1 MHEEDIENSTCC
13 YTMKQREEKM
23 DDYGQIFDIVRLIDE
38 ERISRMENNSD
49 NQDPIDPCP
58 CYSVWKKNKQC
69 TNCITAKT
77 IKDKRQRVKI
87 EFSGTD
93 SYQVISR
100 YCNIDGK
107 NYVMELVNRMDG
119 GALKDEEVR
128 KKLESKIVSY
138 KEKLYSDAL
147 TGVYNR
153 RFYEENVKNSKINA
167 GVAMLD
173 VDDFKL
179 YNDSLG
185 HIAGDMALCACVDTI
200 KSCIRKSDLA
210 IRYGG
215 DEFLIIIYDVT
226 EDEFRKKLMDMQ
238 DAINKTVIPEYS
250 KLQLKVS
257 IGGVLCKDETVTD
270 AVLRADSLMY
280 IAKNRKNIVIIENDE
295 DITKEELDEIK
306 QQVLIV
312 DDSIVNRE
320 LLSEMLGNDFR
331 ILEAANGAEC
341 IEKLKEYGT
350 GISIVLLDMVMP
362 VMDGYGVLDYMNRKH
377 WIDDIPVI
385 MISGEDSESYV
396 RKAYE
401 MGVSDYISRPFD
413 VKVVYQ
419 RVVNTIKLY
428 AKQRRLIRMVTDQI
442 YRRENNNKILIS
454 ILSHIVEFRNGE
466 SGSHVIHIN
475 KLTDML
481 LKELVGITDR
491 YDITGDDI
499 ELIATA
505 SALHDIGKIGI
516 DDAILNKPGRLTDE
530 EFEVMKTHTV
540 IGARMLDD
548 LDAFKGEKLLKTAW
562 QICRWHHERYDG
574 NGYPDGL
581 KGDDI
586 PISAQVVSVAD
597 VYDALT
603 SDRVYKS
610 AFSHEKAMQMILD
623 GECGQFNP
631 VLLQCLV
638 NIQDRIK
645 DGLD

>member
-1 MHEEDIENSTCC
+1 MHEEDIEKSTCC
-13 YTMKQREEKM
+13 YTMKQIEEKM

-38 ERISRMENNSD
+38 ERISRMEKNSD

-58 CYSVWKKNKQC
+58 CYSFWKRNKQC
-69 TNCITAKT
+69 ANCITAKT

-100 YCNIDGK
+100 YYNIEGK

-185 HIAGDMALCACVDTI
+185 HIAGDMALCACADTI

-226 EDEFRKKLMDMQ
+226 EDEFRKKLMDMR

-250 KLQLKVS
+250 KLQLRVS
-257 IGGVLCKDETVTD
+257 IGGVICTDEAVTD

-312 DDSIVNRE
+312 DDSILNRE

-331 ILEAANGAEC
+331 ILEASNGAEC

-385 MISGEDSESYV
+385 IISGEDSESYV

-401 MGVSDYISRPFD
+401 MGVSDYICRPFD

-548 LDAFKGEKLLKTAW
+548 LEAFKGEKMLKTAW

>member
-1 MHEEDIENSTCC
+1 
-13 YTMKQREEKM
+13 
-23 DDYGQIFDIVRLIDE
+23 
-38 ERISRMENNSD
+38 
-49 NQDPIDPCP
+49 
-58 CYSVWKKNKQC
+58 
-69 TNCITAKT
+69 
-77 IKDKRQRVKI
+77 
-87 EFSGTD
+87 
-93 SYQVISR
+93 
-100 YCNIDGK
+100 
-107 NYVMELVNRMDG
+107 MELVNRMDN
-119 GALKDEEVR
+119 GALKDEDVC

-153 RFYEENVKNSKINA
+153 RFYEENVKNSKVNA
-167 GVAMLD
+167 GIAMLD
-173 VDDFKL
+173 ADDFKL

-185 HIAGDMALCACVDTI
+185 HIAGDMALCACADTI
-200 KSCIRKSDLA
+200 KNCIRKSDQV

-226 EDEFRKKLMDMQ
+226 EDEFRKKLMDIQ
-238 DAINKTVIPEYS
+238 DAVNKTVIPEYS
-250 KLQLKVS
+250 KIQLQVS
-257 IGGVLCKDETVTD
+257 IGGVICTDEIVAD

-295 DITKEELDEIK
+295 DATKEELDEIK

-312 DDSIVNRE
+312 DDAILNRE

-331 ILEAANGAEC
+331 ILEASNGAEC
-341 IEKLKEYGT
+341 IEKLKEYGA

-362 VMDGYGVLDYMNRKH
+362 VMDGYEVLDYMNKNH

-385 MISGEDSESYV
+385 VISGENSESYV

-419 RVVNTIKLY
+419 RVINTIKLY

-505 SALHDIGKIGI
+505 SAIHDIGKIGI

-548 LDAFKGEKLLKTAW
+548 LDAYKGEKLLETAW

-603 SDRVYKS
+603 SNRVYKR

-631 VLLQCLV
+631 VFLQCLV
-638 NIQDRIK
+638 NIQDLIK
-645 DGLD
+645 AGLD

>member
-1 MHEEDIENSTCC
+1 MHEEDIEKSTCC
-13 YTMKQREEKM
+13 YTMKQIEEKM

-38 ERISRMENNSD
+38 ERISHMENNCD
-49 NQDPIDPCP
+49 NQEPIDPCP
-58 CYSVWKKNKQC
+58 CYSFWKRNKQC
-69 TNCITAKT
+69 ANCITAKT

-100 YCNIDGK
+100 YYNIEGK
-107 NYVMELVNRMDG
+107 NYVMELVNRMDN
-119 GALKDEEVR
+119 GALKDEDVC

-153 RFYEENVKNSKINA
+153 RFYEENVKNSKVNA
-167 GVAMLD
+167 GIAMLD
-173 VDDFKL
+173 ADDFKL

-185 HIAGDMALCACVDTI
+185 HIAGDMALCACADTI
-200 KSCIRKSDLA
+200 KNCIRKSDQV

-226 EDEFRKKLMDMQ
+226 EDEFRKKLMDIQ
-238 DAINKTVIPEYS
+238 DAVNKTVIPEYS
-250 KLQLKVS
+250 KIQLQVS
-257 IGGVLCKDETVTD
+257 IGGVICTDETVAD

-295 DITKEELDEIK
+295 DVTKEELDEIK

-312 DDSIVNRE
+312 DDAILNRE

-331 ILEAANGAEC
+331 ILEASNGAEC

-362 VMDGYGVLDYMNRKH
+362 VMDGYEVLDYMNKNH

-385 MISGEDSESYV
+385 VISGEDSESYV

-419 RVVNTIKLY
+419 RVINTIKLY

-505 SALHDIGKIGI
+505 SAIHDIGKIGI

-548 LDAFKGEKLLKTAW
+548 LDAYKGEKLLETAW

-603 SDRVYKS
+603 SNRVYKR

-631 VLLQCLV
+631 VLIQCLV
-638 NIQDRIK
+638 NIQDRLK
-645 DGLD
+645 AGLD

>member
-1 MHEEDIENSTCC
+1 MIWRC
-13 YTMKQREEKM
+13 
-23 DDYGQIFDIVRLIDE
+23 
-38 ERISRMENNSD
+38 
-49 NQDPIDPCP
+49 
-58 CYSVWKKNKQC
+58 
-69 TNCITAKT
+69 
-77 IKDKRQRVKI
+77 
-87 EFSGTD
+87 
-93 SYQVISR
+93 
-100 YCNIDGK
+100 
-107 NYVMELVNRMDG
+107 
-119 GALKDEEVR
+119 GA
-128 KKLESKIVSY
+128 
-138 KEKLYSDAL
+138 
-147 TGVYNR
+147 
-153 RFYEENVKNSKINA
+153 
-167 GVAMLD
+167 
-173 VDDFKL
+173 
-179 YNDSLG
+179 
-185 HIAGDMALCACVDTI
+185 CADTI
-200 KSCIRKSDLA
+200 KNCIRKSDRA

-226 EDEFRKKLMDMQ
+226 EDEFRKKLMDIQ
-238 DAINKTVIPEYS
+238 DAVNKTVIPEYS
-250 KLQLKVS
+250 KIQLQVS
-257 IGGVLCKDETVTD
+257 IGGVICTDETVAD

-295 DITKEELDEIK
+295 DVTKEELDEIK

-312 DDSIVNRE
+312 DDAILNRE

-331 ILEAANGAEC
+331 ILEASNGVEC
-341 IEKLKEYGT
+341 VEKLKEYGT

-362 VMDGYGVLDYMNRKH
+362 VMDGYEVLDYMNKNH

-385 MISGEDSESYV
+385 VISGEDSESYV

-419 RVVNTIKLY
+419 RVINTIKLY

-442 YRRENNNKILIS
+442 YRRENNNKIPIS

-540 IGARMLDD
+540 LGARMLDD
-548 LDAFKGEKLLKTAW
+548 LDAYKGKAARNSL
-562 QICRWHHERYDG
+562 
-574 NGYPDGL
+574 
-581 KGDDI
+581 
-586 PISAQVVSVAD
+586 AD
-597 VYDALT
+597 MPLA
-603 SDRVYKS
+603 S
-610 AFSHEKAMQMILD
+610 
-623 GECGQFNP
+623 
-631 VLLQCLV
+631 
-638 NIQDRIK
+638 
-645 DGLD
+645 

>member
-1 MHEEDIENSTCC
+1 M
-13 YTMKQREEKM
+13 
-23 DDYGQIFDIVRLIDE
+23 
-38 ERISRMENNSD
+38 
-49 NQDPIDPCP
+49 
-58 CYSVWKKNKQC
+58 
-69 TNCITAKT
+69 
-77 IKDKRQRVKI
+77 
-87 EFSGTD
+87 
-93 SYQVISR
+93 QV
-100 YCNIDGK
+100 
-107 NYVMELVNRMDG
+107 
-119 GALKDEEVR
+119 
-128 KKLESKIVSY
+128 
-138 KEKLYSDAL
+138 
-147 TGVYNR
+147 
-153 RFYEENVKNSKINA
+153 
-167 GVAMLD
+167 
-173 VDDFKL
+173 
-179 YNDSLG
+179 
-185 HIAGDMALCACVDTI
+185 
-200 KSCIRKSDLA
+200 

-226 EDEFRKKLMDMQ
+226 KDEFRKKLMDIQ
-238 DAINKTVIPEYS
+238 DAVNKTVIPEYS
-250 KLQLKVS
+250 KMQLQVS
-257 IGGVLCKDETVTD
+257 IGGVVCTDETVTD

-280 IAKNRKNIVIIENDE
+280 IAKNRKNIVVIENDE
-295 DITKEELDEIK
+295 DVTKEELDEIK

-312 DDSIVNRE
+312 DDSILNRE

-331 ILEAANGAEC
+331 ILEASNGAEC
-341 IEKLKEYGT
+341 VEKLKEYGT

-362 VMDGYGVLDYMNRKH
+362 VMDGYEVLDYMNKNH

-385 MISGEDSESYV
+385 VISGEDSESYV

-419 RVVNTIKLY
+419 RVINTIKLY
-428 AKQRRLIRMVTDQI
+428 AKQHRLIRMVTDQI

-454 ILSHIVEFRNGE
+454 ILSHIVEFRNGD

-548 LDAFKGEKLLKTAW
+548 LDAYKGEKLLKTAW

-603 SDRVYKS
+603 SDRVYKR

-645 DGLD
+645 AGLD

>member
-1 MHEEDIENSTCC
+1 MHEEDIEKSTCC
-13 YTMKQREEKM
+13 YTMKQIEEKM

-38 ERISRMENNSD
+38 ERISHMENNCD
-49 NQDPIDPCP
+49 NQEPIDQCP
-58 CYSVWKKNKQC
+58 CYSFWKRNKQC

-100 YCNIDGK
+100 YYNIEGK
-107 NYVMELVNRMDG
+107 NYVMELVNHMDN
-119 GALKDEEVR
+119 GALKDEDVC

-153 RFYEENVKNSKINA
+153 RFYEENVKNSKVNA
-167 GVAMLD
+167 GIAMLD

-200 KSCIRKSDLA
+200 KNCIRKSDQA

-226 EDEFRKKLMDMQ
+226 EDEFRKKLMDIQ
-238 DAINKTVIPEYS
+238 DAVNKTVIPEYS
-250 KLQLKVS
+250 KIQLQVS
-257 IGGVLCKDETVTD
+257 IGGVICTDETVAD

-295 DITKEELDEIK
+295 DVTKEELDEIK

-312 DDSIVNRE
+312 DDAILNRE

-331 ILEAANGAEC
+331 ILEASNGAEC

-362 VMDGYGVLDYMNRKH
+362 VMDGYEVLDYMNKNH

-385 MISGEDSESYV
+385 VISGED
-396 RKAYE
+396 
-401 MGVSDYISRPFD
+401 
-413 VKVVYQ
+413 
-419 RVVNTIKLY
+419 

-505 SALHDIGKIGI
+505 SAIHDIGKIGI

-548 LDAFKGEKLLKTAW
+548 LDAYKGEKLLETAW

-603 SDRVYKS
+603 SNRVYKR

-631 VLLQCLV
+631 VLIQCLV
-638 NIQDRIK
+638 NIQDRLK
-645 DGLD
+645 AGLD

>member
-1 MHEEDIENSTCC
+1 MHEEDIEKSTCC
-13 YTMKQREEKM
+13 YTMKQVEEKM

-38 ERISRMENNSD
+38 ERISRMENNCD
-49 NQDPIDPCP
+49 NQDSIDPCP
-58 CYSVWKKNKQC
+58 CYSFWKKNKRC
-69 TNCITAKT
+69 SNCITAKT

-100 YCNIDGK
+100 YYNIEGK

-119 GALKDEEVR
+119 NTLMDEEVR

-167 GVAMLD
+167 GIAMLD

-185 HIAGDMALCACVDTI
+185 HIAGDMALCACADTI
-200 KSCIRKSDLA
+200 KGCIRKSDLA

-226 EDEFRKKLMDMQ
+226 EDEFRKKLMDIQ
-238 DAINKTVIPEYS
+238 DAVNKTVIPEYS
-250 KLQLKVS
+250 KIQLQVS
-257 IGGVLCKDETVTD
+257 IGGVICTDETVAD

-295 DITKEELDEIK
+295 DVTKEELDEIK

-312 DDSIVNRE
+312 DDAILNRE

-331 ILEAANGAEC
+331 ILEASNGAEC
-341 IEKLKEYGT
+341 VEKLKEYGT
-350 GISIVLLDMVMP
+350 GISIVLLDMMMP
-362 VMDGYGVLDYMNRKH
+362 VMDGYEVLDYMNKNH

-419 RVVNTIKLY
+419 RVINTIKLY

-530 EFEVMKTHTV
+530 EFEVMKTHAV

-548 LDAFKGEKLLKTAW
+548 LDAYKGEKLLKTAW

-603 SDRVYKS
+603 SDRVYKR

-645 DGLD
+645 AGLD

>member
-1 MHEEDIENSTCC
+1 M
-13 YTMKQREEKM
+13 
-23 DDYGQIFDIVRLIDE
+23 
-38 ERISRMENNSD
+38 
-49 NQDPIDPCP
+49 
-58 CYSVWKKNKQC
+58 
-69 TNCITAKT
+69 
-77 IKDKRQRVKI
+77 
-87 EFSGTD
+87 
-93 SYQVISR
+93 
-100 YCNIDGK
+100 
-107 NYVMELVNRMDG
+107 MELVNRMDN
-119 GALKDEEVR
+119 GALKDEDVC

-153 RFYEENVKNSKINA
+153 RFYEENVKNSKVNA
-167 GVAMLD
+167 GIAMLD
-173 VDDFKL
+173 ADDFKL

-185 HIAGDMALCACVDTI
+185 HIAGDMALCACADTI
-200 KSCIRKSDLA
+200 KNCIRKSDQV

-226 EDEFRKKLMDMQ
+226 EDEFRKKLMDIQ
-238 DAINKTVIPEYS
+238 DAVNKTVIPEYS
-250 KLQLKVS
+250 KIQLQVS
-257 IGGVLCKDETVTD
+257 IGGVICTDEIVAD

-295 DITKEELDEIK
+295 DATKEELDEIK

-312 DDSIVNRE
+312 DDAILNRE

-331 ILEAANGAEC
+331 ILEASNGAEC
-341 IEKLKEYGT
+341 IEKLKEYGA

-362 VMDGYGVLDYMNRKH
+362 VMDGYEVLDYMNKNH

-385 MISGEDSESYV
+385 VISGEDSESYV

-419 RVVNTIKLY
+419 RVINTIKLY

-505 SALHDIGKIGI
+505 SAIHDIGKIGI

-548 LDAFKGEKLLKTAW
+548 LDAYKGEKLLETAW

-603 SDRVYKS
+603 SNRVYKR

-645 DGLD
+645 AGLD

>member
-1 MHEEDIENSTCC
+1 M
-13 YTMKQREEKM
+13 
-23 DDYGQIFDIVRLIDE
+23 
-38 ERISRMENNSD
+38 
-49 NQDPIDPCP
+49 
-58 CYSVWKKNKQC
+58 
-69 TNCITAKT
+69 
-77 IKDKRQRVKI
+77 
-87 EFSGTD
+87 
-93 SYQVISR
+93 
-100 YCNIDGK
+100 
-107 NYVMELVNRMDG
+107 MELVNHMDN
-119 GALKDEEVR
+119 GALKDEDVC

-167 GVAMLD
+167 GIVMLD

-185 HIAGDMALCACVDTI
+185 HIAGDMALCACADTI
-200 KSCIRKSDLA
+200 KSCIRKSDQA

-226 EDEFRKKLMDMQ
+226 EDEFRKKLMDIQ

-250 KLQLKVS
+250 KIQLQVS
-257 IGGVLCKDETVTD
+257 IGGVICTDETVAD

-295 DITKEELDEIK
+295 DVTKEELDEIK

-312 DDSIVNRE
+312 DDAILNRE

-331 ILEAANGAEC
+331 ILEASNGAEC
-341 IEKLKEYGT
+341 VEKLKEYGT
-350 GISIVLLDMVMP
+350 GISIVLLDMMMP
-362 VMDGYGVLDYMNRKH
+362 VMDGYEVLDYMNKNH

-401 MGVSDYISRPFD
+401 MGMSDYISRPFD

-419 RVVNTIKLY
+419 RVINTIKLY

-516 DDAILNKPGRLTDE
+516 DDAILNKPGRLNDE

-603 SDRVYKS
+603 SDRVYKR

-645 DGLD
+645 AGLD

>member
-1 MHEEDIENSTCC
+1 
-13 YTMKQREEKM
+13 
-23 DDYGQIFDIVRLIDE
+23 
-38 ERISRMENNSD
+38 
-49 NQDPIDPCP
+49 
-58 CYSVWKKNKQC
+58 
-69 TNCITAKT
+69 
-77 IKDKRQRVKI
+77 
-87 EFSGTD
+87 
-93 SYQVISR
+93 
-100 YCNIDGK
+100 
-107 NYVMELVNRMDG
+107 MELVNRMDN
-119 GALKDEEVR
+119 GALKDEDVC

-153 RFYEENVKNSKINA
+153 RFYEENVKNSKVNA
-167 GVAMLD
+167 GIAMLD
-173 VDDFKL
+173 ADDFKL

-185 HIAGDMALCACVDTI
+185 HIAGDMALCACADTI
-200 KSCIRKSDLA
+200 KNCIRKSDQV

-226 EDEFRKKLMDMQ
+226 EDEFRKKLMDIQ
-238 DAINKTVIPEYS
+238 DAVNKTVIPEYS
-250 KLQLKVS
+250 KIQLQVS
-257 IGGVLCKDETVTD
+257 IGGVICTDEIVAD

-295 DITKEELDEIK
+295 DATKEELDEIK

-312 DDSIVNRE
+312 DDAILNRE

-331 ILEAANGAEC
+331 ILEASNGAEC
-341 IEKLKEYGT
+341 IEKLKEYGA

-362 VMDGYGVLDYMNRKH
+362 VMDGYEVLDYMNKNH

-385 MISGEDSESYV
+385 VISGEDSESYV

-419 RVVNTIKLY
+419 RVINTIKLY

-505 SALHDIGKIGI
+505 SAIHDIGKIGI

-548 LDAFKGEKLLKTAW
+548 LDAYKGEKLLETAW

-603 SDRVYKS
+603 SDRVYKR

-645 DGLD
+645 AGLD

>member
-1 MHEEDIENSTCC
+1 M
-13 YTMKQREEKM
+13 
-23 DDYGQIFDIVRLIDE
+23 
-38 ERISRMENNSD
+38 
-49 NQDPIDPCP
+49 
-58 CYSVWKKNKQC
+58 
-69 TNCITAKT
+69 
-77 IKDKRQRVKI
+77 
-87 EFSGTD
+87 
-93 SYQVISR
+93 
-100 YCNIDGK
+100 
-107 NYVMELVNRMDG
+107 
-119 GALKDEEVR
+119 
-128 KKLESKIVSY
+128 
-138 KEKLYSDAL
+138 
-147 TGVYNR
+147 
-153 RFYEENVKNSKINA
+153 
-167 GVAMLD
+167 
-173 VDDFKL
+173 
-179 YNDSLG
+179 
-185 HIAGDMALCACVDTI
+185 
-200 KSCIRKSDLA
+200 
-210 IRYGG
+210 
-215 DEFLIIIYDVT
+215 
-226 EDEFRKKLMDMQ
+226 
-238 DAINKTVIPEYS
+238 
-250 KLQLKVS
+250 
-257 IGGVLCKDETVTD
+257 
-270 AVLRADSLMY
+270 LRADSLMY

-295 DITKEELDEIK
+295 DATKEELDEIK

-312 DDSIVNRE
+312 DDAILNRE

-331 ILEAANGAEC
+331 ILEASNGAEC
-341 IEKLKEYGT
+341 IEKLKEYGA

-362 VMDGYGVLDYMNRKH
+362 VMDGYEVLDYMNKNH

-385 MISGEDSESYV
+385 VISGEDSESYV

-419 RVVNTIKLY
+419 RVINTIKLY

-505 SALHDIGKIGI
+505 SAIHDIGKIGI

-548 LDAFKGEKLLKTAW
+548 LDAYKGEKLLETAW

-603 SDRVYKS
+603 SNRVYKR
-610 AFSHEKAMQMILD
+610 AFSHEKAMQKALMMYRKPENYDLVKEALIKAGRQDLIGFD
-623 GECGQFNP
+623 KKCLIAPRKMDRKGEHQGQRSYGKNDKSKNNSINNGKNSKNNKVVP
-631 VLLQCLV
+631 QK
-638 NIQDRIK
+638 NTKSSGQKNAKNGKNRNK
-645 DGLD
+645 RK

>member
-1 MHEEDIENSTCC
+1 MHEEDIEKSTCC
-13 YTMKQREEKM
+13 YTMKQVEEKM

-38 ERISRMENNSD
+38 ERISRMENNCD
-49 NQDPIDPCP
+49 NQDSIDPCP
-58 CYSVWKKNKQC
+58 CYSFWKKNKRC
-69 TNCITAKT
+69 SNCITAKT

-100 YCNIDGK
+100 YYNIEGK

-119 GALKDEEVR
+119 NTLMDEEVR

-167 GVAMLD
+167 GIAMLD

-185 HIAGDMALCACVDTI
+185 HIAGDMALCACADTI
-200 KSCIRKSDLA
+200 KGCIRKSDLA

-226 EDEFRKKLMDMQ
+226 EDEFRKKLMDIQ
-238 DAINKTVIPEYS
+238 DAVNKTVIPEYS
-250 KLQLKVS
+250 KIQLQVS
-257 IGGVLCKDETVTD
+257 IGGVICTDETVAD

-295 DITKEELDEIK
+295 DVTKEELDEIK

-312 DDSIVNRE
+312 DDAILNRE

-331 ILEAANGAEC
+331 ILEASNGAEC
-341 IEKLKEYGT
+341 VEKLKEYGT
-350 GISIVLLDMVMP
+350 GISIVLLDMMMP
-362 VMDGYGVLDYMNRKH
+362 VMDGYEVLDYMNKNH

-385 MISGEDSESYV
+385 MISGEDSENYV

-419 RVVNTIKLY
+419 RVINTIKLY

-530 EFEVMKTHTV
+530 EFEVMKTHAV

-548 LDAFKGEKLLKTAW
+548 LDAYKGEKLLKTAW

-603 SDRVYKS
+603 SDRVYKR

-645 DGLD
+645 AGLD

>member
-1 MHEEDIENSTCC
+1 
-13 YTMKQREEKM
+13 
-23 DDYGQIFDIVRLIDE
+23 
-38 ERISRMENNSD
+38 
-49 NQDPIDPCP
+49 
-58 CYSVWKKNKQC
+58 
-69 TNCITAKT
+69 
-77 IKDKRQRVKI
+77 
-87 EFSGTD
+87 
-93 SYQVISR
+93 
-100 YCNIDGK
+100 
-107 NYVMELVNRMDG
+107 MELVNHMDN
-119 GALKDEEVR
+119 GALKDEDVC

-167 GVAMLD
+167 GIAMLD

-185 HIAGDMALCACVDTI
+185 HIAGDMALCACADTI
-200 KSCIRKSDLA
+200 KSCIRKSDQA

-226 EDEFRKKLMDMQ
+226 EDEFRKKLMDIQ
-238 DAINKTVIPEYS
+238 DAVNKTVIPEYS
-250 KLQLKVS
+250 KIQLQVS
-257 IGGVLCKDETVTD
+257 IGGVICTDETVAD

-295 DITKEELDEIK
+295 DVTKEELDEIK

-312 DDSIVNRE
+312 DDAILNRE

-331 ILEAANGAEC
+331 ILEASNGAEC
-341 IEKLKEYGT
+341 VEKLKEYGT
-350 GISIVLLDMVMP
+350 GISIVLLDMMMP
-362 VMDGYGVLDYMNRKH
+362 VMDGYEVLDYMNKNH

-419 RVVNTIKLY
+419 RVINTIKLY

-548 LDAFKGEKLLKTAW
+548 LDAYKGEKLLETAW

-603 SDRVYKS
+603 SDRVYKR

>member
-1 MHEEDIENSTCC
+1 
-13 YTMKQREEKM
+13 
-23 DDYGQIFDIVRLIDE
+23 
-38 ERISRMENNSD
+38 
-49 NQDPIDPCP
+49 
-58 CYSVWKKNKQC
+58 
-69 TNCITAKT
+69 
-77 IKDKRQRVKI
+77 
-87 EFSGTD
+87 
-93 SYQVISR
+93 
-100 YCNIDGK
+100 
-107 NYVMELVNRMDG
+107 MELVNRMDN
-119 GALKDEEVR
+119 GALKDEDVC

-153 RFYEENVKNSKINA
+153 RFYEENVKNSKVNA
-167 GVAMLD
+167 GIAMLD
-173 VDDFKL
+173 ADDFKL

-185 HIAGDMALCACVDTI
+185 HIAGDMALCACADTI
-200 KSCIRKSDLA
+200 KNCIRKSDQV

-226 EDEFRKKLMDMQ
+226 EDEFRKKLMDIQ
-238 DAINKTVIPEYS
+238 DAVNKTVIPEYS
-250 KLQLKVS
+250 KIQLQVS
-257 IGGVLCKDETVTD
+257 IGGVICTDEIVAD

-295 DITKEELDEIK
+295 DATKEELDEIK

-312 DDSIVNRE
+312 DDAILNRE

-331 ILEAANGAEC
+331 ILEASNGAEC
-341 IEKLKEYGT
+341 IEKLKEYGA

-362 VMDGYGVLDYMNRKH
+362 VMDGYEVLDYMNKNH

-385 MISGEDSESYV
+385 VISGEDSESYV

-419 RVVNTIKLY
+419 RVINTIKLY

-505 SALHDIGKIGI
+505 SAIHDIGKIGI
-516 DDAILNKPGRLTDE
+516 DDAILNKRGRLTDE

-548 LDAFKGEKLLKTAW
+548 LDAYKGEKLLETAW

-603 SDRVYKS
+603 SNRVYKR

-645 DGLD
+645 AGLD

>member
-1 MHEEDIENSTCC
+1 MHEEDIEKSTCC
-13 YTMKQREEKM
+13 YTMKQVEEKM

-38 ERISRMENNSD
+38 ERISRMENNCD
-49 NQDPIDPCP
+49 NQDPIDPCS
-58 CYSVWKKNKQC
+58 CYSFWKKNKQC

-100 YCNIDGK
+100 YYNIDGK
-107 NYVMELVNRMDG
+107 NYVMELVNCMDG
-119 GALKDEEVR
+119 SALGDEDVR

-185 HIAGDMALCACVDTI
+185 HIAGDMALCACADTI
-200 KSCIRKSDLA
+200 KSCIRKSDQV

-226 EDEFRKKLMDMQ
+226 KDEFRKKLMDIQ
-238 DAINKTVIPEYS
+238 DAVNKTVIPEYS
-250 KLQLKVS
+250 KMQLQVS
-257 IGGVLCKDETVTD
+257 IGGVVCTDETVTD

-280 IAKNRKNIVIIENDE
+280 IAKNRKNIVVIENDE
-295 DITKEELDEIK
+295 DVTKEELDEIK

-312 DDSIVNRE
+312 DDSILNRE

-331 ILEAANGAEC
+331 ILEASNGAEC
-341 IEKLKEYGT
+341 VEKLKEYGT

-362 VMDGYGVLDYMNRKH
+362 VMDGYEVLDYMNKNH

-385 MISGEDSESYV
+385 VISGEDSESYV

-419 RVVNTIKLY
+419 RVINTIKLY
-428 AKQRRLIRMVTDQI
+428 AKQHRLIRMVTDQI

-454 ILSHIVEFRNGE
+454 ILSHIVEFRNGD

-548 LDAFKGEKLLKTAW
+548 LDAYKGEKLLKTAW

-581 KGDDI
+581 NGDDI

-603 SDRVYKS
+603 SDRVYKR

-645 DGLD
+645 AGLD

>member
-1 MHEEDIENSTCC
+1 
-13 YTMKQREEKM
+13 
-23 DDYGQIFDIVRLIDE
+23 
-38 ERISRMENNSD
+38 
-49 NQDPIDPCP
+49 
-58 CYSVWKKNKQC
+58 
-69 TNCITAKT
+69 
-77 IKDKRQRVKI
+77 
-87 EFSGTD
+87 
-93 SYQVISR
+93 
-100 YCNIDGK
+100 
-107 NYVMELVNRMDG
+107 MELVNHMDN
-119 GALKDEEVR
+119 GALKDEDVC

-153 RFYEENVKNSKINA
+153 RFYEENVKNSKVNA
-167 GVAMLD
+167 GIAMLD
-173 VDDFKL
+173 ADDFKL

-185 HIAGDMALCACVDTI
+185 HIAGDMALCACADTI
-200 KSCIRKSDLA
+200 KNCIRKSDQV

-226 EDEFRKKLMDMQ
+226 EDEFRKKLMDIQ
-238 DAINKTVIPEYS
+238 DAVNKTVIPEYS
-250 KLQLKVS
+250 KIQLQVS
-257 IGGVLCKDETVTD
+257 IGGVICTDEIVAD

-295 DITKEELDEIK
+295 DATKEELDEIK

-312 DDSIVNRE
+312 DDAILNRE

-331 ILEAANGAEC
+331 ILEASNGAEC
-341 IEKLKEYGT
+341 IEKLKEYGA

-362 VMDGYGVLDYMNRKH
+362 VMDGYEVLDYMNKNH

-385 MISGEDSESYV
+385 VISGEDSESYV

-419 RVVNTIKLY
+419 RVINTIKLY

-505 SALHDIGKIGI
+505 SAIHDIGKIGI

-548 LDAFKGEKLLKTAW
+548 LDAYKGEKLLETAW

-603 SDRVYKS
+603 SNRVYKR

-631 VLLQCLV
+631 VLIQCLV
-638 NIQDRIK
+638 NIQDRLK
-645 DGLD
+645 AGLD

>member
-1 MHEEDIENSTCC
+1 M
-13 YTMKQREEKM
+13 
-23 DDYGQIFDIVRLIDE
+23 
-38 ERISRMENNSD
+38 
-49 NQDPIDPCP
+49 
-58 CYSVWKKNKQC
+58 
-69 TNCITAKT
+69 T

-100 YCNIDGK
+100 YYNIEGK
-107 NYVMELVNRMDG
+107 NYVMELVNHMDN
-119 GALKDEEVR
+119 GALKDEDVC

-153 RFYEENVKNSKINA
+153 RFYEENAKNSKINA
-167 GVAMLD
+167 GIAMLD

-185 HIAGDMALCACVDTI
+185 HIAGDMALCACADTI
-200 KSCIRKSDLA
+200 KNCIRKSDQV

-226 EDEFRKKLMDMQ
+226 KDEFRKKLMDIQ
-238 DAINKTVIPEYS
+238 DAVNKIVIPEYS
-250 KLQLKVS
+250 KMQLQVS
-257 IGGVLCKDETVTD
+257 IGGVVCTDETVTD

-280 IAKNRKNIVIIENDE
+280 IAKNRKNIVVIEND
-295 DITKEELDEIK
+295 DDVTKEELDEIK

-312 DDSIVNRE
+312 DDSILNRE

-331 ILEAANGAEC
+331 ILEASNGAEC
-341 IEKLKEYGT
+341 VEKLKEYGT

-362 VMDGYGVLDYMNRKH
+362 VMDGYEVLDYMNKNH

-385 MISGEDSESYV
+385 VISGEDSESYV

-419 RVVNTIKLY
+419 RVINTIKLY
-428 AKQRRLIRMVTDQI
+428 AKQHRLIRMVTDQI

-454 ILSHIVEFRNGE
+454 ILSHIVEFRNGD

-548 LDAFKGEKLLKTAW
+548 LDAYKGEKLLKTAW

-581 KGDDI
+581 NGDDI

-603 SDRVYKS
+603 SDRVYKR

-645 DGLD
+645 AGLD

>member
-1 MHEEDIENSTCC
+1 M
-13 YTMKQREEKM
+13 
-23 DDYGQIFDIVRLIDE
+23 
-38 ERISRMENNSD
+38 
-49 NQDPIDPCP
+49 
-58 CYSVWKKNKQC
+58 
-69 TNCITAKT
+69 
-77 IKDKRQRVKI
+77 
-87 EFSGTD
+87 
-93 SYQVISR
+93 
-100 YCNIDGK
+100 
-107 NYVMELVNRMDG
+107 MELVNRMDN
-119 GALKDEEVR
+119 GALKDEDVC

-153 RFYEENVKNSKINA
+153 RFYEENVKNSKVNA
-167 GVAMLD
+167 GIAMLD
-173 VDDFKL
+173 ADDFKL

-185 HIAGDMALCACVDTI
+185 HIAGDMALCACADTI
-200 KSCIRKSDLA
+200 KNCIRKSDQV

-226 EDEFRKKLMDMQ
+226 EDEFRKKLMDIQ
-238 DAINKTVIPEYS
+238 DAVNKTVIPEYS
-250 KLQLKVS
+250 KMQLQVS
-257 IGGVLCKDETVTD
+257 IGGVICTDEIVAD

-295 DITKEELDEIK
+295 DATKEELDEIK

-312 DDSIVNRE
+312 DDAILNRE

-331 ILEAANGAEC
+331 ILEASNGAEC
-341 IEKLKEYGT
+341 IEKLKEYGA

-362 VMDGYGVLDYMNRKH
+362 VMDGYEVLDYMNKNH

-385 MISGEDSESYV
+385 VISGEDSESYV

-419 RVVNTIKLY
+419 RVINTIKLY

-505 SALHDIGKIGI
+505 SAIHDIGKIGI

-548 LDAFKGEKLLKTAW
+548 LDAYKGEKLLETAW

-581 KGDDI
+581 KEDDI

-603 SDRVYKS
+603 SNRVYKR

-645 DGLD
+645 AGLD

>member
-1 MHEEDIENSTCC
+1 MHEEDIEKSTCC
-13 YTMKQREEKM
+13 YTMKQIEEKM

-38 ERISRMENNSD
+38 ERISRMENNCD

-58 CYSVWKKNKQC
+58 CYLFWKKNKQC

-100 YCNIDGK
+100 YYNIEGK
-107 NYVMELVNRMDG
+107 NYVMELVNRMDN
-119 GALKDEEVR
+119 GALKDEDVC

-167 GVAMLD
+167 GIAMLD

-185 HIAGDMALCACVDTI
+185 HIAGDMALCACADTI
-200 KSCIRKSDLA
+200 KSCIRKSDQA

-226 EDEFRKKLMDMQ
+226 EDEFRKKLMDIQ
-238 DAINKTVIPEYS
+238 DAVNKTVIPEYS
-250 KLQLKVS
+250 KIQLQVS
-257 IGGVLCKDETVTD
+257 IGGVICTDETVAD

-295 DITKEELDEIK
+295 DVTKEELDEIK

-312 DDSIVNRE
+312 DDAILNRE

-331 ILEAANGAEC
+331 ILEASNGAEC
-341 IEKLKEYGT
+341 VEKLKEYGT
-350 GISIVLLDMVMP
+350 GISIVLLDMMMP
-362 VMDGYGVLDYMNRKH
+362 VMDGYEVLDYMNKNH

-419 RVVNTIKLY
+419 RVINTIKLY

-530 EFEVMKTHTV
+530 EFEVMKTHAV

-548 LDAFKGEKLLKTAW
+548 LDAYKGEKLLKTAW

-603 SDRVYKS
+603 SDRVYKR

>member
-13 YTMKQREEKM
+13 YTMKQIVEKM

-185 HIAGDMALCACVDTI
+185 HIAGDMALCACADTI